1 MRESSLTT
9 EDTSSTPT
17 PTAQDTPD
25 APAASAATT
34 APQSPFLRGIHL
46 VERFFHPNYTG
57 LVVATIFFCW
67 SLTPSL
73 LPRDWFF
80 QGLVSGINAT
90 IGYGIGCALAWAWRR
105 WVVPR
110 VTLPQRVREQWA
122 RRPSWTVTAIKG
134 AIVLACL
141 LFAVLLSIQS
151 AHWQRQITDL
161 MDMEPVSDTG
171 YPRTVLVGAVVV
183 GLLIWISRGVVRLV
197 RAIAR
202 GLNKW
207 VSIPASVAR
216 PLGVVIVIVAAV
228 LLFNGVLAKAF
239 FTVANSAFSAR
250 NSHTSA
256 NAVQPTLPE
265 RSGSPESLAK
275 WDTLGSE
282 GRWFVSH
289 APTALAIGQVTGKP
303 AREPIR
309 VYAGLE
315 SADGFDAQTDLAVA
329 ELDRTRAWDREVLV
343 VISTTGTGWVDST
356 SAESVELMYNGD
368 TALVATQYSY
378 LPSALSF
385 LSDRDKS
392 MTMGRLLFDKVYERW
407 AALPEDTRPK
417 LLVYGES
424 LGSQGSEGA
433 FSGLADIRNRTDGVL
448 WVGPPNSNRL
458 WAEFVRRRDPGT
470 EEITP
475 IFADGLSVRFAAS
488 ADQLAR
494 PSDNW
499 TDPRIVYL
507 QHASDPVVW
516 WSPDLLFEQ
525 PDWLREKRGPDVSP
539 AMSWYPIV
547 TFWQVAAD
555 LPRAQAVSNGHGHNY
570 GNVVPDAWAAV
581 AQPPD
586 YTPELAARIKA
597 FLVES
602 AAVEHELK

>member
-1 MRESSLTT
+1 M
-9 EDTSSTPT
+9 
-17 PTAQDTPD
+17 
-25 APAASAATT
+25 
-34 APQSPFLRGIHL
+34 
-46 VERFFHPNYTG
+46 ERFFHPDYVG
-57 LVVATIFFCW
+57 LIVATLFFGL

-80 QGLVSGINAT
+80 QGLLSGINAT
-90 IGYGIGCALAWAWRR
+90 IGYGLGCLLAWAWRS
-105 WVVPR
+105 WVAPR
-110 VTLPQRVREQWA
+110 ITWPEQVRTAWA
-122 RRPSWTVTAIKG
+122 RRPSWLPVALRI
-134 AIVLACL
+134 AIVAACL
-141 LFAVLLSIQS
+141 IFAVLMSIQS
-151 AHWQRQITDL
+151 SKWQRQITDL
-161 MDMEPVSDTG
+161 MGMEPVSDSG
-171 YPRTVLVGAVVV
+171 YSRTVLLGAVVV
-183 GLLIWISRGVVRLV
+183 GLLIWISRLVVRLV
-197 RAIAR
+197 RTVSRA
-202 GLNKW
+202 LNQW
-207 VSIPASVAR
+207 VRIPAAFAR
-216 PLGVVIVIVAAV
+216 PLGVIVVLVAAV
-228 LLFNGVLAKAF
+228 LLFNGVLAKGF
-239 FTVANSAFSAR
+239 FAVANSAFSAR
-250 NSHTSA
+250 NSHTSP

-265 RSGSPESLAK
+265 RSGSPDSLAK

-282 GRWFVSH
+282 GRWFVAT
-289 APTALAIGQVTGKP
+289 APTALAIEEVTGKP

-315 SADGFDAQTDLAVA
+315 SADGVEAQTDVAIA
-329 ELDRTRAWDREVLV
+329 ELDRTRAFDREVLV
-343 VISTTGTGWVDST
+343 VISTTGTGWVDT
-356 SAESVELMYNGD
+356 ISAESIELMYGGD

-392 MTMGRLLFDKVYERW
+392 MTMGRTLFDKVYDRW
-407 AALPEDTRPK
+407 SALPEDARPK

-458 WAEFVRRRDPGT
+458 WSEFVARRDPGT

-475 IFADGLSVRFAAS
+475 IYADGMSVRFAAS

-494 PSDNW
+494 PTPVWN
-499 TDPRIVYL
+499 DPRIVYL

-516 WSPDLLFEQ
+516 WSPDLLFSQ

-555 LPRAQAVSNGHGHNY
+555 LPRAQTVSDGHGHNY
-570 GNVVPDAWAAV
+570 GNLVPDAWAAV

-586 YTPELAARIKA
+586 YTPELAARIQV
-597 FLVES
+597 FLEES
-602 AAVEHELK
+602 MATERQLK

>member
-1 MRESSLTT
+1 MTIDDASS
-9 EDTSSTPT
+9 
-17 PTAQDTPD
+17 
-25 APAASAATT
+25 APAAAAA
-34 APQSPFLRGIHL
+34 APAPVEPVSGKLRVIHL

-57 LVVATIFFCW
+57 LLVATMFYGW
-67 SLTPSL
+67 SMTPSL
-73 LPRDWFF
+73 LPRGWFF

-90 IGYGIGCALAWAWRR
+90 IGYGLGCALAWAWRR
-105 WVVPR
+105 WVLPR
-110 VTLPQRVREQWA
+110 ITWPDRAKAFWA
-122 RRPSWTVTAIKG
+122 KRPSWTALAVKS
-134 AIVLACL
+134 AIVLVCL
-141 LFAVLLSIQS
+141 VFAILITLQS
-151 AHWQRQITDL
+151 ARWQREITDL
-161 MDMEPVSDTG
+161 MGMEPVSDSLAA
-171 YPRTVLVGAVVV
+171 YLRTTLLGAVVV

-197 RAIAR
+197 RAVSR
-202 GLNKW
+202 GLNQW
-207 VSIPASVAR
+207 VRIPTSFAR
-216 PLGVVIVIVAAV
+216 PLGILIVGVAAV

-239 FTVANSAFSAR
+239 FTVANSAFGAR

-256 NAVQPTLPE
+256 HAVQPTLPE
-265 RSGSPESLAK
+265 RSGSPASLAA

-282 GRWFVSH
+282 GRWFVAN
-289 APTALAIGQVTGKP
+289 APTPLAIEEVTGKP

-309 VYAGLE
+309 VYTGLE
-315 SADGFDAQTDLAVA
+315 SADGFEAQTDLAVA
-329 ELDRTRAWDREVLV
+329 ELDRTKAFEREVLV
-343 VISTTGTGWVDST
+343 VISTTGTGWVDTT
-356 SAESVELMYNGD
+356 SAEAIELMFHGD

-407 AALPEDTRPK
+407 SALPEDNRPK

-458 WAEFVRRRDPGT
+458 WSEFVRRRDPGT

-475 IFADGLSVRFAAS
+475 TFADGLSVRFAAS
-488 ADQLAR
+488 ADQLGK
-494 PSDNW
+494 PSPNW

-516 WSPDLLFEQ
+516 WSPDLLFGQ

-539 AMSWYPIV
+539 SMSWYPIV

-555 LPRAQAVSNGHGHNY
+555 LPRAQTVSDGHGHNY
-570 GNVVPDAWAAV
+570 GNLVPDAWAVV

-586 YTPELAARIKA
+586 YTPESAERIKA
-597 FLVES
+597 YLIES
-602 AAVEHELK
+602 MATERQLK

>member
-1 MRESSLTT
+1 MTT

-17 PTAQDTPD
+17 LTAHDDPAAPDTSAAPDTPAVHD
-25 APAASAATT
+25 NPIV
-34 APQSPFLRGIHL
+34 RGIHL

-57 LVVATIFFCW
+57 LVVATVFFCW

-90 IGYGIGCALAWAWRR
+90 IGYGIGCALAWAWRQ
-105 WVVPR
+105 WVQPR
-110 VTLPQRVREQWA
+110 ITLPDRITDIWA
-122 RRPSWTVTAIKG
+122 KRPSWTSIAVKS
-134 AIVLACL
+134 AIVLGCL
-141 LFAVLLSIQS
+141 IVSIALSIQS
-151 AHWQRQITDL
+151 AHWQHQITDL
-161 MDMEPVSDTG
+161 MGMEPISDSG

-197 RAIAR
+197 RFVTR

-207 VSIPASVAR
+207 VRIPASFAR

-256 NAVQPTLPE
+256 HAIQPTLPE

-282 GRWFVSH
+282 GRWFVSN

-315 SADGFDAQTDLAVA
+315 SADGFEAQTDLAVA
-329 ELDRTRAWDREVLV
+329 ELDRTKAFERKVLV

-356 SAESVELMYNGD
+356 SAESVELMYGGD
-368 TALVATQYSY
+368 SALVATQYSY

-407 AALPEDTRPK
+407 SALPENARPK

-458 WAEFVRRRDPGT
+458 WSEFVRRRDPGT

-494 PSDNW
+494 PSENW

-516 WSPDLLFEQ
+516 WSPDLLFSE
-525 PDWLREKRGPDVSP
+525 PDWLTEKRGPDVSP

-555 LPRAQAVSNGHGHNY
+555 LPRAQTVSNGHGHNY
-570 GNVVPDAWAAV
+570 GNVVPAAWAAV

-586 YTPELAARIKA
+586 YTPELAARIES
-597 FLVES
+597 FLIES
-602 AAVEHELK
+602 AATEHQLK